1 MFKDQNTTHSTFG
14 IFYKEKMEKERR
26 ELYSPSLPA
35 SSRSGPGG
43 QSYNY
48 PPMKT
53 AIWSW
58 KAPLKFGNAPEA

>member
-1 MFKDQNTTHSTFG
+1 MQSMACRQPYF
-14 IFYKEKMEKERR
+14 
-26 ELYSPSLPA
+26 LAPPA

-58 KAPLKFGNAPEA
+58 KAPLKFGIAPEAQTFLMLLNIS